1 MSLLT
6 AGVFIFI
13 LIALSAIVSSSEL
26 ALASARKI
34 KLQVMAK
41 EGEVRALDVLNMQEQ
56 PGSFIT
62 VVQVALNA
70 VAILAGV
77 IGESAISP
85 YLQQLFGN
93 ETAASVVSFILVTSV
108 FVLFAD
114 LMPKRLAMSNAE
126 PIAVKMVRPMIFF
139 IFIFKRLFGCLMGR
153 QIYYLNS

>member
-6 AGVFIFI
+6 ASMFILI

-41 EGEVRALDVLNMQEQ
+41 EGEVRALDVLNMQEY

-85 YLQQLFGN
+85 YLQRLFGN
-93 ETAASVVSFILVTSV
+93 DTAASVVSFVLVTSV

-114 LMPKRLAMSNAE
+114 LMPKRLAMPY
-126 PIAVKMVRPMIFF
+126 PISKKHKHANY
-139 IFIFKRLFGCLMGR
+139 
-153 QIYYLNS
+153 QIERHSRSSGIVTE